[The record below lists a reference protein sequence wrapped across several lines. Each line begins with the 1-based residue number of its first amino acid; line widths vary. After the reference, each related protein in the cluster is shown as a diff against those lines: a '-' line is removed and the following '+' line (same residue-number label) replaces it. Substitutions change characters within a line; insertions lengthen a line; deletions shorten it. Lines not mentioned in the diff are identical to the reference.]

1 MSPFGSTI
9 RNRFEHNGIEKKKGQ
24 LPSPNKY
31 RLKGTFGEGP

>member
-9 RNRFEHNGIEKKKGQ
+9 RNRFEYGSAKKKVD

-31 RLKGTFGEGP
+31 KLKGTFGEGP